1 MFGTYIAPSDSP
13 YYNTTE
19 FSNVANMFIPLNYNR
34 VVFGGGDLNG
44 RVGDITYSL
53 PSKNMEYLPSD
64 HAPLSVSFKLNL
76 VDGDFRKLASADL
89 LSEPAGCELVKPKYI
104 NSSRVNWD
112 TFYSLI
118 ETDFDS
124 YKHKIE
130 VFSVKKSLKSLDS
143 VVSAF
148 SNSFYNAAK
157 ANTIQVR
164 QHADPRPH
172 GGIFDVIDDIF
183 ARHQRG
189 RNDNGEWRRLREEA
203 VEHVR
208 KDVSYIEHMNWKKVL
223 NSKDAKTLWKEI
235 NWKGTFSQAEV
246 SKKPELDD
254 LAAHFAEK
262 GKAGHESTILCEV
275 NGVSYVPVLDDDITT
290 EEIISAQKRL
300 KEDKSSGDGWVKN
313 MLSNLPKS
321 LLLVLQLMYNTILKC
336 HIFPTSWRT
345 TVVNEIFKQ
354 KGSPEGSKNYRAISL
369 VHLLAKLF
377 DFILL
382 GRFKKWFV
390 PADEQTAYQTKKG
403 SADHVFLLRCMTQY
417 AKRFK
422 KTIFTRYLQHV

>member
-1 MFGTYIAPSDSP
+1 
-13 YYNTTE
+13 
-19 FSNVANMFIPLNYNR
+19 
-34 VVFGGGDLNG
+34 
-44 RVGDITYSL
+44 
-53 PSKNMEYLPSD
+53 
-64 HAPLSVSFKLNL
+64 
-76 VDGDFRKLASADL
+76 
-89 LSEPAGCELVKPKYI
+89 
-104 NSSRVNWD
+104 
-112 TFYSLI
+112 
-118 ETDFDS
+118 
-124 YKHKIE
+124 
-130 VFSVKKSLKSLDS
+130 
-143 VVSAF
+143 
-148 SNSFYNAAK
+148 
-157 ANTIQVR
+157 
-164 QHADPRPH
+164 
-172 GGIFDVIDDIF
+172 
-183 ARHQRG
+183 
-189 RNDNGEWRRLREEA
+189 
-203 VEHVR
+203 
-208 KDVSYIEHMNWKKVL
+208 MNWKNVL

-313 MLSNLPKS
+313 MLSNLPMS
-321 LLLVLQLMYNTILKC
+321 LLLVLQLIYNTILKC

-422 KTIFTRYLQHV
+422 KTIFLIAIDFDGAFDRVSRALLIRKLCLFGAGTIFTACLASIYMCTDNVIFRDKSHVMYKLYSGIKQGLPLSPLLFLFYINDIFDFFGSIYDGGRHIFDVLHLLIHADDATIIASSRVNAINKLRSMLNYCNLNYVIPQSVNASL